1 MAVWAWWLANTAHE
15 SSTSNSL
22 SLHTISFVLNRCASL
37 NYGYNVVERAKG
49 TLATERSLEES
60 PDSKGWATGEIPAGA
75 TSGKCNREQT
85 ADGESAKSSDF
96 VRIRTGKVETV
107 V

>member
-1 MAVWAWWLANTAHE
+1 L
-15 SSTSNSL
+15 
-22 SLHTISFVLNRCASL
+22 
-37 NYGYNVVERAKG
+37 
-49 TLATERSLEES
+49 LEES

-96 VRIRTGKVETV
+96 VRFEQARLKRWCKRPPALQVTEAAWQTLAGARPNRKTLEGDPPDVFG
-107 V
+107 